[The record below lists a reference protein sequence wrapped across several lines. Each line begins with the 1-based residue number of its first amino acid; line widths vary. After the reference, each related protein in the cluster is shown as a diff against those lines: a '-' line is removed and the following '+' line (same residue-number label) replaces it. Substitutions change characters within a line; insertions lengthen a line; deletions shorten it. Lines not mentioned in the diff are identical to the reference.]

1 MPLMALAFMAEPV
14 IDSPPNSHHWTKRS
28 PLNAPM
34 SLSPANSA
42 VGAHQPRSNR
52 QFGATVLRL

>member
-1 MPLMALAFMAEPV
+1 MAEPV